1 MIMENTGFTYTSR
14 DISWLH
20 FNYRVL
26 QEAMDKSVPLY
37 ERIKFLAIYSSN
49 LDEFFR
55 VRVAYIRSFKSLRK
69 VDRKRLLDIKPK
81 RALKEILALVQW
93 QQQQFGRVFREEI
106 IPALQEEGIYLVT
119 QDRLGAEQLQF
130 IHQYFTEKVAPQ
142 LERKTYIEGE
152 VPPFLENRQLYFI
165 VNHGEEKPWE
175 VINIPS
181 NVLPRFLVIPSAND
195 DYVVMYLDDVIRA
208 SLPQY
213 LGEKEPQ
220 VFCVKVSRDA
230 ELYID
235 DEYSGDLLDKIKASL
250 AERDAG
256 LPTRFL
262 FDQTISENLINR
274 VRKAYGLSR
283 YDMIPG
289 GRYHNFNDFFGFPEP
304 AHKESLHDKELIPLA
319 HPRFEN
325 VDHLLTAIREQDEL
339 LHFPYQKYNYIPRL
353 IKEAAHDPDVHT
365 VRITLYRVAAKSDV
379 VDGLLQAL
387 AFGKRVEV
395 FVEAKARFDEAA
407 NLYWGEELKK
417 AGAEVRY
424 SFPGIK
430 VHSKLLL
437 IESNKRQDVSYLG
450 TGNFNEATAR
460 LYADHALLTANEEIA
475 FDVRQ
480 VFELLAGRLII
491 PATKHLIV
499 APFDLRDRLVKK
511 INREIKHAKAG
522 RQAFIRLKM
531 NSLEEPGMI
540 DKLYQASNA
549 GVKIQLIIRGICCLV
564 PGVEGQSENIEV
576 ISVLD
581 RFLEHARVYYFFNDG
596 KEEVFTASADWMSR
610 NLFRRVEVA
619 IPIYDQRLRQE
630 LKNLLDIQWSD
641 NRKARIIN
649 AEQDDRYRQPGPGVR
664 SIRSQ
669 VEYYDYLRKLLNKE
683 A

>member
-1 MIMENTGFTYTSR
+1 MENTDFKYTSR

-37 ERIKFLAIYSSN
+37 ERVKFLAIYSSN

-55 VRVAYIRSFKSLRK
+55 VRVAYLRSFKSLRK
-69 VDRKRLLDIKPK
+69 EDRKRLLDIKPK
-81 RALKEILALVQW
+81 KVLKEILALVQW
-93 QQQQFGRVFREEI
+93 QQRQFGRVFREEV

-119 QDRLGAEQLQF
+119 QDRIGAEQLKF
-130 IHQYFTEKVAPQ
+130 IHQYFEEKVLPL
-142 LERKTYIEGE
+142 LERKAYVEGE
-152 VPPFLENRQLYFI
+152 PAPFLENRQLYFVI
-165 VNHGEEKPWE
+165 DHGEEKPWE
-175 VINIPS
+175 VVNIPS
-181 NVLPRFLVIPSAND
+181 NLLPRFLVIPSSND

-208 SLPQY
+208 YLPQF
-213 LGEKEPQ
+213 LGEQEPR
-220 VFCVKVSRDA
+220 VYSVKVSRDA

-250 AERDAG
+250 AEREVG

-262 FDQTISENLINR
+262 FDQTMPESLVTN
-274 VRKAYGLSR
+274 VRKAYGLSK

-304 AHKESLHDKELIPLA
+304 AGKEDLHDRKLIPLA

-325 VDHLLTAIREQDEL
+325 ANHLLSAIRERDEL
-339 LHFPYQKYNYIPRL
+339 LHFPYQEYNYIPQL
-353 IKEAAHDPDVHT
+353 IKEAAQDPDVHT
-365 VRITLYRVAAKSDV
+365 LRITLYRVAAKSDV

-387 AFGKRVEV
+387 ALGKKVEV

-417 AGAEVRY
+417 AGADVRY

-430 VHSKLLL
+430 VHTKLLL
-437 IESNKRQDVSYLG
+437 IECTKQRDVSYLG
-450 TGNFNEATAR
+450 TGNFNEQTAR
-460 LYADHALLTANEEIA
+460 LYADHALLTADEEMT

-480 VFELLAGRLII
+480 VFELLTGRLIL
-491 PATKHLIV
+491 PATKHLLV
-499 APFDLRDRLVKK
+499 APFDLRNKLVKK

-522 RQAFIRLKM
+522 REAFIRLKM
-531 NSLEEPGMI
+531 NSLEEQGMI
-540 DKLYQASNA
+540 EKLYQASNA

-576 ISVLD
+576 ISILD
-581 RFLEHARVYYFFNDG
+581 RFLEHARIYYFFNDG
-596 KEEVFTASADWMSR
+596 KEELFTASADWMSR

-630 LKNLLDIQWSD
+630 LKDLLDIQWAD
-641 NRKARIIN
+641 NCKARIIN
-649 AEQDDRYRQPGPGVR
+649 AKQDDRYRLAAPDEAMR
-664 SIRSQ
+664 RSQ
-669 VEYYDYLRKLLNKE
+669 VDYYEYLRSQLS
-683 A
+683 

>member
-1 MIMENTGFTYTSR
+1 MENTDFTYTSR

-37 ERIKFLAIYSSN
+37 ERVKFLAIYSSN

-55 VRVAYIRSFKSLRK
+55 VRVAYIRSFNSLRK

-81 RALKEILALVQW
+81 KALKEILALVQW
-93 QQQQFGRVFREEI
+93 QQRQVGRVFREEI

-130 IHQYFTEKVAPQ
+130 VQQYFSEKVLPL
-142 LERKTYIEGE
+142 LEKRAYVEGE
-152 VPPFLENRQLYFI
+152 TAPFLENRQLYFI
-165 VNHGEEKPWE
+165 VDHGEEKTWE

-181 NVLPRFLVIPSAND
+181 NVLPRFLVIPSANE

-213 LGEKEPQ
+213 LGEKEPR
-220 VFCVKVSRDA
+220 VYCVKVSRDA

-250 AERDAG
+250 AERPAG

-262 FDQTISENLINR
+262 FDQTMPESLVTR
-274 VRKAYGLSR
+274 VRKAYLLSR
-283 YDMIPG
+283 YDLIPG

-304 AHKESLHDKELIPLA
+304 VGKENLHDPELIPLA
-319 HPRFEN
+319 HPRLDQAES
-325 VDHLLTAIREQDEL
+325 LLAAIREQDEL

-353 IKEAAHDPDVHT
+353 IKEAANDPDVHT
-365 VRITLYRVAAKSDV
+365 LRITLYRVAAKSDV

-387 AFGKRVEV
+387 SLGKKVEV

-407 NLYWGEELKK
+407 NLYWGEELRK
-417 AGAEVRY
+417 AGADVRY

-437 IESNKRQDVSYLG
+437 IESTTKQDISYLG

-460 LYADHALLTANEEIA
+460 LYADHALLTANEELA

-491 PATKHLIV
+491 PATKHLVV
-499 APFDLRDRLVKK
+499 APFDLRNRLIKK

-522 RQAFIRLKM
+522 RPAFIRLKM

-540 DKLYQASNA
+540 EKLYQASNA

-564 PGVEGQSENIEV
+564 PGVAGQSENIEV

-596 KEEVFTASADWMSR
+596 KEELFTASADWMSR

-630 LKNLLDIQWSD
+630 LKDLLDIQWSD

-649 AEQDDRYRQPGPGVR
+649 AEQDNRYRQPALGER
-664 SIRSQ
+664 LIRSQ
-669 VEYYDYLRKLLNKE
+669 VEYYEYLSKLLNKD

>member
-1 MIMENTGFTYTSR
+1 MENTGFTYTSR

-37 ERIKFLAIYSSN
+37 ERVKFLAIYSSN

-69 VDRKRLLDIKPK
+69 EDRKRLLDIKPK
-81 RALKEILALVQW
+81 KVLKEILALVQH
-93 QQQQFGRVFREEI
+93 QQRQFGRVFREEI

-119 QDRLGAEQLQF
+119 QDRLGAKQLEF
-130 IHQYFTEKVAPQ
+130 IHQYFEEKVLPL
-142 LERKTYIEGE
+142 LERRSYVEGE
-152 VPPFLENRQLYFI
+152 EAPFLENRQLYFI
-165 VNHGEEKPWE
+165 VDHGEEKTWE

-181 NVLPRFLVIPSAND
+181 NILPRFLVVPSSND

-208 SLPQY
+208 ALPQY
-213 LGEKEPQ
+213 LGEQEPR
-220 VFCVKVSRDA
+220 VYCVKVSRDA

-250 AERDAG
+250 AERRAG

-262 FDQTISENLINR
+262 FDQTMPENLVTR
-274 VRKAYGLSR
+274 VRKAYGLSK
-283 YDMIPG
+283 YDLIPG
-289 GRYHNFNDFFGFPEP
+289 GRYHNFNDYFGFPKP
-304 AHKESLHDKELIPLA
+304 AGKENLHDKPLIPLA
-319 HPRFEN
+319 HPRLE
-325 VDHLLTAIREQDEL
+325 HAAYLLKTIREQDEW

-353 IKEAAHDPDVHT
+353 IKEAANDPDVHT
-365 VRITLYRVAAKSDV
+365 LRITLYRVAKQSDV

-387 AFGKRVEV
+387 ALGKKVEV

-417 AGAEVRY
+417 AGADVRF

-437 IESNKRQDVSYLG
+437 IESSNDLNISYLG
-450 TGNFNEATAR
+450 TGNFNEQTAR
-460 LYADHALLTANEEIA
+460 TYADHALLTANQELA

-480 VFELLAGRLII
+480 VFELLMGRLIL
-491 PATKHLIV
+491 PATKHLLV
-499 APFDLRDRLVKK
+499 APFDLRDKLIKK

-522 RQAFIRLKM
+522 REAFIRLKM

-564 PGVEGQSENIEV
+564 PGVKGQSENIEV

-581 RFLEHARVYYFFNDG
+581 RFLEHARIYYFFNDG
-596 KEEVFTASADWMSR
+596 KEELFTASADWMSR

-619 IPIYDQRLRQE
+619 IPIYDPRLRRE
-630 LKNLLDIQWSD
+630 LIDLLDIQWSD

-649 AEQDDRYRQPGPGVR
+649 AEQDDRYRQPKPGER
-664 SIRSQ
+664 LIRSQ
-669 VEYYDYLRKLLNKE
+669 VAYYEYMSKLPTGD

>member
-1 MIMENTGFTYTSR
+1 MENTDFTYASR

-37 ERIKFLAIYSSN
+37 ERVKFLAIYSSN

-69 VDRKRLLDIKPK
+69 VDRKRLLDMKPK
-81 RALKEILALVQW
+81 KALKEILALVQW
-93 QQQQFGRVFREEI
+93 QQRQVGRVFREEV
-106 IPALQEEGIYLVT
+106 IPALQEEGVYLVT
-119 QDRLGAEQLQF
+119 QDRLGAEQLLFAQ
-130 IHQYFTEKVAPQ
+130 QYFTEKVAPL
-142 LERKTYIEGE
+142 LERRAYVEGE
-152 VPPFLENRQLYFI
+152 TAPFLENRRLYFI
-165 VNHGEEKPWE
+165 VDHGEEKTWE

-181 NVLPRFLVIPSAND
+181 NLLPRFLVIPSTNE

-213 LGEKEPQ
+213 LGEEEPR
-220 VFCVKVSRDA
+220 VYCVKVSRDA

-250 AERDAG
+250 AERASG

-262 FDQTISENLINR
+262 FDQTMSESLLNR
-274 VRKAYGLSR
+274 VRKAYYLSR

-304 AHKESLHDKELIPLA
+304 AGKEDLHDRALIPLA
-319 HPRFEN
+319 HPRLDKAE
-325 VDHLLTAIREQDEL
+325 HLLAAIREQDEL

-353 IKEAAHDPDVHT
+353 IKEAANDPDVHT
-365 VRITLYRVAAKSDV
+365 LRITLYRVAAKSDV

-387 AFGKRVEV
+387 ALGKKVEV

-417 AGAEVRY
+417 AGADVRY

-430 VHSKLLL
+430 VHTKLLL
-437 IESNKRQDVSYLG
+437 IECTNQKDISYLG

-460 LYADHALLTANEEIA
+460 LYADHALLTADEGLA

-480 VFELLAGRLII
+480 IFELLAGRLII
-491 PATKHLIV
+491 PATKHLVV
-499 APFDLRDRLVKK
+499 APFDLRNRLLKK

-522 RQAFIRLKM
+522 RQGFIRLKM

-540 DKLYQASNA
+540 EKLYQASNA
-549 GVKIQLIIRGICCLV
+549 GVKIQLIIRGICCLI
-564 PGVEGQSENIEV
+564 PSVEGQSENIEV

-596 KEEVFTASADWMSR
+596 KEELFTASADWMSR

-619 IPIYDQRLRQE
+619 IPIYDERLRQE
-630 LKNLLDIQWSD
+630 IKDLLDIQWSD

-649 AEQDDRYRQPGPGVR
+649 PEQDNRYRQPVEGEPVR
-664 SIRSQ
+664 RSQ
-669 VEYYDYLRKLLNKE
+669 VDYYNYLSKLLNKD